1 MLKGS
6 VVMMRVNYNK
16 ELCRMYVKGMLEIKT
31 VFWCSVGGVM
41 GCQCG
46 FPLGVVGTSLNGL
59 YVGE

>member
-1 MLKGS
+1 M
-6 VVMMRVNYNK
+6 
-16 ELCRMYVKGMLEIKT
+16 CRMYVKGMLEIKT